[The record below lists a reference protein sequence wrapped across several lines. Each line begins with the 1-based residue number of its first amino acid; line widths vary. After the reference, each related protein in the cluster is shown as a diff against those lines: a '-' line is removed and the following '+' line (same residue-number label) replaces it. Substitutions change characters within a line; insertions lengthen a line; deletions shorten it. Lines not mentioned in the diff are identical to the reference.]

1 MIESADNY
9 LSGSTLLFIDGST
22 VNQMIVE
29 NSLEKSGALLHI
41 AVNGEEGLKLSETIQ
56 PDLILLD
63 VIMPDIDGFEV
74 CRRLKA
80 NAATQDI
87 PVIFITSLTDTADKV
102 RGFEVGGVDY
112 ITTPLQLEEF
122 KTRLA
127 SHLRVLKQHRQKE
140 ANNSSL
146 MEEIDKRERLEQTL
160 LEQSEFQQSL
170 LNAIN
175 DMGLQLWVIE
185 GGRVVYVGN
194 HKTANAC
201 GCTEKKL
208 KEHPPLADFIH
219 PDDRE
224 RVLAYYRRHLSGEPV
239 PSSYEAALTMPGH
252 GRREYEIS
260 LAKIPQ
266 SDPVRV
272 VSIGKDITERKKM
285 EMELHQREE
294 AFRAMAE
301 NTPDTIAR
309 YDLECR
315 RIYSNPSL
323 DNLIEGAWLSGKRS
337 VETNSPS
344 DSSVGYLNALEE
356 AMETGREV
364 EYTLRWQSSGD
375 RLIWS
380 QIRIIPERDAQG
392 RIMSVLAIGRDI
404 TELVETEQRQ
414 QESQKLLRKLLMHQE
429 ANYDARQKWAAWEV
443 YDSLG
448 QLLMVQR
455 MDIGM
460 LQQTAFVDDTAYK
473 EHLVKMQA
481 VTDKAIGIVRSVGSK
496 LRPSAYNMGVP
507 LALEWI
513 VDEFCKK
520 TDINCELNLMEE
532 NILLDDTHANMLFH
546 IVQNALDN
554 ILSHANATHVSV
566 SLQRENDYYV
576 LKMCDDGMGIDLEVP
591 HEGNLG
597 LFYIQERV
605 HAAGGE
611 VVLFSQDG
619 EGTLLEVRLPVH
631 NILE

>member
-9 LSGSTLLFIDGST
+9 LSGSTLLFIGGST
-22 VNQMIVE
+22 VNQMIVV
-29 NSLEKSGALLHI
+29 NSLEKSGALLHV
-41 AVNGEEGLKLSETIQ
+41 AVNAEEGLKLSETIQ

-74 CRRLKA
+74 CRWLKA
-80 NAATQDI
+80 NAATHDI
-87 PVIFITSLTDTADKV
+87 PVIFITSQTDIADKV

-112 ITTPLQLEEF
+112 ITTPLQSEEF

-127 SHLRVLKQHRQKE
+127 THLRVLKQQRQKE

-175 DMGLQLWVIE
+175 DMGLQIWVIE

-201 GCTEKKL
+201 GCTEKTL

-323 DNLIEGAWLSGKRS
+323 ENLIEGAWLSGKTP
-337 VETNSPS
+337 VETNSLS
-344 DSSVGYLNALEE
+344 DSSVGYLKALEE

-364 EYTLRWQSSGD
+364 EYTLRWQASGD
-375 RLIWS
+375 RIIWS

-392 RIMSVLAIGRDI
+392 CIMSVLAIGRDI

-414 QESQKLLRKLLMHQE
+414 QDSQKLLRKLLMHQE
-429 ANYDARQKWAAWEV
+429 A
-443 YDSLG
+443 
-448 QLLMVQR
+448 
-455 MDIGM
+455 
-460 LQQTAFVDDTAYK
+460 
-473 EHLVKMQA
+473 
-481 VTDKAIGIVRSVGSK
+481 
-496 LRPSAYNMGVP
+496 
-507 LALEWI
+507 
-513 VDEFCKK
+513 
-520 TDINCELNLMEE
+520 
-532 NILLDDTHANMLFH
+532 
-546 IVQNALDN
+546 
-554 ILSHANATHVSV
+554 
-566 SLQRENDYYV
+566 
-576 LKMCDDGMGIDLEVP
+576 
-591 HEGNLG
+591 
-597 LFYIQERV
+597 
-605 HAAGGE
+605 
-611 VVLFSQDG
+611 
-619 EGTLLEVRLPVH
+619 
-631 NILE
+631 

>member
-1 MIESADNY
+1 MIESANNY
-9 LSGSTLLFIDGST
+9 LSGSTLLFIDDST
-22 VNQMIVE
+22 INQIIVAKT
-29 NSLEKSGALLHI
+29 LEKSGAVLHI
-41 AVNGEEGLKLSETIQ
+41 AVDGEEGLQLAETIQ

-63 VIMPDIDGFEV
+63 VMMPGIDGFEV

-80 NAATQDI
+80 NTATHDI

-102 RGFEVGGVDY
+102 SGFEVGGVDY

-127 SHLRVLKQHRQKE
+127 AQLRVLTLQRQKE

-146 MEEIDKRERLEQTL
+146 LEEIDKREHLERTL

-175 DMGLQLWVIE
+175 DMGLQLLVIE

-194 HKTANAC
+194 HKIANEY
-201 GCTEKKL
+201 GYSEKRL
-208 KEHPPLADFIH
+208 KEYPPLADFIH

-224 RVLAYYRRHLSGEPV
+224 RVLAYYRRRLAGESV
-239 PSSYEAALTMPGH
+239 PSSYEVGLAMPGH

-260 LAKIPQ
+260 IAKIPQ

-285 EMELHQREE
+285 EMEIHRREE

-301 NTPDTIAR
+301 NTPDTIVR
-309 YDLECR
+309 YDR
-315 RIYSNPSL
+315 NGQQIYANPSYERL
-323 DNLIEGAWLSGKRS
+323 LGSSDVLTRSIEESKALSVS
-337 VETNSPS
+337 AE
-344 DSSVGYLNALEE
+344 GYQRAINE
-356 AMETGREV
+356 AIETGREV
-364 EYTLRWQSSGD
+364 EYTLRWEATD
-375 RLIWS
+375 HRIIWS

-392 RIMSVLAIGRDI
+392 SIMSVLAIGRDI

-414 QESQKLLRKLLMHQE
+414 HESQKLLRKLLMHQE

-460 LQQTAFVDDTAYK
+460 LLRNAFIDDAARK
-473 EHLVKMQA
+473 EHLEKMQA
-481 VTDKAIGIVRSVGSK
+481 VTDKAISIVRSVGSE
-496 LRPSAYNMGVP
+496 LRPSAFNMGVP

-513 VDEFCKK
+513 VEEFCKK
-520 TDINCELNLMEE
+520 TDISCELSLMEE
-532 NILLDDTHANMLFH
+532 NILLDESHANMLFH

-554 ILSHANATHVSV
+554 IYSHADARHVSV
-566 SLQRENDYYV
+566 SLQRDNDNYV
-576 LKMCDDGMGIDLEVP
+576 LKMRDDGRGIDLAVP

-597 LFYIQERV
+597 LYYIQERV

-631 NILE
+631 NMLE